1 MIRNVSSFTESFIY
15 KNLISSEEKKKG
27 KIMEKRTL
35 FTLYFSIF
43 AAILGLSIISPIL
56 PTIAE
61 DLRVTGVW
69 MGMIFSGYALSRA
82 IIMPIMGGLS
92 DKYGIIAVANILNLF
107 TLHVGFTACPPSQS
121 QNQQVFRLPCPA
133 PPDP

>member
-1 MIRNVSSFTESFIY
+1 MVT
-15 KNLISSEEKKKG
+15 
-27 KIMEKRTL
+27 RTL
-35 FTLYFSIF
+35 VTLYFTII

-69 MGMIFSGYALSRA
+69 MGLIFSGFAISRT

-92 DKYGIIAVANILNLF
+92 DKYGRKIFIASGLLLLAVFSLLYLPGHNVYTF
-107 TLHVGFTACPPSQS
+107 T
-121 QNQQVFRLPCPA
+121 
-133 PPDP
+133 